1 MCPASNPHAWTSTLL
16 VAVVCVHGWCASIA
30 HAQIDTPT
38 EAVSED
44 SVERYLE
51 ALGLDRLRAVYLE
64 QRLESLEGEA
74 RGLAATRLATLY
86 GRLLERDK
94 DPAFR
99 RELERRS
106 RQLLKL
112 VPPEEVDDLRLTIVK
127 ARYFQAERQ
136 SQASLLAATTTE
148 EDQALAREYLT
159 MLPDLRDIANKAE
172 RDIRRLEGRL
182 HARNSNIDE
191 ASAHAEL
198 EAMRSRV
205 SQSRYYLGWAEVE
218 LARLTGQSRHAD
230 RALEDFGWILG
241 AGGDREP
248 SVDTV
253 APGLLGYSHVA
264 RSALGR
270 ARAAALKGDDVNAV
284 RWLNLVVESGETLS
298 PEVYSQLL
306 AHRIVVLS
314 SAKRWADLQIAV
326 DEAHQAGSDGL
337 SFDAE
342 PPMLSPLEARL
353 LAVATLSAMSESNLR
368 GPVGEARGM
377 LLEAMAQVALSD
389 LIEQEQ
395 LGEVLAIVT
404 RFGTLPIGQ
413 RGFIVHYVR
422 AMRAVERAE
431 SAQQGAD
438 EPLGSTTSTES
449 VANRY
454 LEAAAVFELAV
465 DADDAERFASERG
478 DAGVLWGRC
487 LFVAGQF
494 EQAADVFERTSQFED
509 TDQALA
515 EEAMWNMIVA
525 LDRGIEA
532 GSVSLTARRDEV
544 SEAFLVRFPASD
556 RAAELLVR
564 RAEGG
569 LLPRSEA
576 IEILL
581 AVGDDSPLRRTAR
594 SMAIGMMFEEYRA
607 ARGPMRAQNADRFVR
622 TADAFREEL
631 LADGEASVQAR
642 GRIARQML
650 DAVFATEPQ
659 SLRVA
664 QRLIDE
670 WSQALE
676 NRDEHDPVVGELHY
690 RKLQLAIGEGNSLTI
705 QQEFNE
711 LVRIGGD
718 YLRYAESLLY
728 ERADKIRRE
737 NPDDLRAS
745 RDVMVYGQRLLSG
758 LLAAGPEDSANA
770 VASSV
775 VLAADVV
782 HRDALRSDPTGDPV
796 ARDLAIALA
805 EQLRDDGAAPAAVL
819 RVHARLT
826 EQLGEYESALE
837 SWRLVL
843 SSLDAGSDAW
853 MEARLDSLAVLA
865 RTDRVRAAQ
874 VLAQFDLLYK
884 ESLTPDQ
891 AKRRDDIAILIAAPR
906 SATAGREGAG

>member
-1 MCPASNPHAWTSTLL
+1 MLL
-16 VAVVCVHGWCASIA
+16 AAVVCAHSWCASLA
-30 HAQIDTPT
+30 HAQIDTPS
-38 EAVSED
+38 AAISED
-44 SVERYLE
+44 SVEQYLE
-51 ALGLDRLRAVYLE
+51 TLGLDRLRAVHLE
-64 QRLESLEGEA
+64 HRLQTLEGEA

-86 GRLLERDK
+86 GRLLELDK
-94 DPAFR
+94 DPVFR

-112 VPPEEVDDLRLTIVK
+112 VPPDEVDDLRLTIVK
-127 ARYFQAERQ
+127 ARYFQAERE
-136 SQASLLAATTTE
+136 SQASLLAATTPE
-148 EDQALAREYLT
+148 EDQALAREFLA
-159 MLPDLRDIANKAE
+159 MLPDLRDIANKAQ

-191 ASAHAEL
+191 ASARAEL

-205 SQSRYYLGWAEVE
+205 SQSRYYLGWAQVE

-248 SVDTV
+248 SVDAV

-264 RSALGR
+264 RSALGC

-284 RWLNLVVESGETLS
+284 RWLDLVVESGETLS

-326 DEAHQAGSDGL
+326 DEAHQADTDAL
-337 SFDAE
+337 SFDDE

-353 LAVATLSAMSESNLR
+353 LAVATLSAMSKSNLR

-389 LIEQEQ
+389 LIEQDQ

-465 DADDAERFASERG
+465 GADDAERFASERG

-494 EQAADVFERTSQFED
+494 EHAADVFERTSQFED

-532 GSVSLTARRDEV
+532 GTSSLTARRDEM
-544 SEAFLVRFPASD
+544 SEAFLVRFPASK

-569 LLPRSEA
+569 LLPRPEA

-631 LADGEASVQAR
+631 LAGEQASAQSR
-642 GRIARQML
+642 ERIARQML
-650 DAVFATEPQ
+650 DAVFATEPP

-664 QRLIDE
+664 QRLIDGLLQ
-670 WSQALE
+670 SLE
-676 NRDEHDPVVGELHY
+676 SRDEHDSVVGELRY
-690 RKLQLAIGEGNSLTI
+690 RKLQLAIGEGNPLTI

-711 LVRIGGD
+711 LVRSGGD

-728 ERADKIRRE
+728 ERAAKIRRE
-737 NPDDLRAS
+737 NPDDLQAS

-775 VLAADVV
+775 VLAAGVL
-782 HRDALRSDPTGDPV
+782 HQEALRTDPQGDPI

-805 EQLRDDGAAPAAVL
+805 EQLREDGVAPAPVL
-819 RVHARLT
+819 RVHAGLAA
-826 EQLGEYESALE
+826 QIGEFESSLE

-843 SSLDAGSDAW
+843 SSLEAGSDEW
-853 MEARLDSLAVLA
+853 MEARLDSLGVLA
-865 RTDRVRAAQ
+865 RVDRVRASQ
-874 VLAQFDLLYK
+874 VLDQFDLFYK
-884 ESLTPDQ
+884 ETLTPEQ
-891 AKRRDDIAILIAAPR
+891 AKRRDEIVILIAVPRSNAPR
-906 SATAGREGAG
+906 PPAAGEGGAG